1 LTRLLEDHAK
11 ELLERAGV
19 STPSREVAR
28 TRDEVFSA
36 AARLGGSVVVKAHV
50 SANRRAKAGGVRFAD
65 DPESAAQAADQI
77 FGRLFDGRPAESML
91 VEDRVAFER
100 ELYLSLLVD
109 KDRRR
114 VVAIGSLDGGI
125 DVEEA
130 ISTRGSL
137 EVVELDVWG
146 HESADR
152 FRQLWSDLGLC
163 GDALE
168 AVVDTSVRAAEAFF
182 ATDATLLELNPIVL
196 SAEQRSALALGAII
210 EIDDAALARQPDI
223 AQVAE
228 AASDRWRP
236 PTELEL
242 EALDVASSEAHRGT
256 ARFIELKGDIG
267 LLSGGGGGSQV
278 LFESVLRA
286 GGRPACFT
294 EIGGNPSA
302 EKVRRLTGIV
312 LRCPGVRGLL
322 VAHNLTSNTQVDLV
336 ATGVV
341 AALAEGGFNPLEFP
355 VVAREVGTHDEH
367 GRAIFEEA
375 GIEYLGENC
384 TLESA
389 ARRIVQRVR
398 ERTAAVR

>member
-1 LTRLLEDHAK
+1 VTRLLEHHAK
-11 ELLERAGV
+11 ELLDRAGV
-19 STPSREVAR
+19 STPPREVAR

-65 DPESAAQAADQI
+65 DPERAAQAAEEI

-91 VEDRVAFER
+91 VEERVAFER
-100 ELYLSLLVD
+100 EL
-109 KDRRR
+109 
-114 VVAIGSLDGGI
+114 
-125 DVEEA
+125 
-130 ISTRGSL
+130 
-137 EVVELDVWG
+137 
-146 HESADR
+146 
-152 FRQLWSDLGLC
+152 
-163 GDALE
+163 
-168 AVVDTSVRAAEAFF
+168 
-182 ATDATLLELNPIVL
+182 
-196 SAEQRSALALGAII
+196 
-210 EIDDAALARQPDI
+210 
-223 AQVAE
+223 
-228 AASDRWRP
+228 DRWRP

-256 ARFIELKGDIG
+256 ARFIQLEGDIG
-267 LLSGGGGGSQV
+267 LLCGGGGGSQV

-322 VAHNLTSNTQVDLV
+322 VGHNLTSNTQVDLV

-341 AALAEGGFNPLEFP
+341 AALAEGGFKPLEFP
-355 VVAREVGTHDEH
+355 VVAREVGTHDER

-375 GIEYLGENC
+375 GIEYLGEDC

-398 ERTAAVR
+398 ERTAAER